1 MTVASAW
8 GKQRW
13 RHSSKVAKSMHEL
26 SIALSIIDVAEEEME
41 RLGATQ
47 IVSIHLRIGLL
58 SGVGRRSLASAFE
71 LARENTPCAKSLLI
85 FEEVPVVAYCP
96 VCREPKPVSSMQRFH
111 CAVCDSPV
119 SNVVQGQELQ
129 VTALEVE

>member
-1 MTVASAW
+1 
-8 GKQRW
+8 
-13 RHSSKVAKSMHEL
+13 MHEL
-26 SIALSIIDVAEEEME
+26 SIALSIIDVAEEELE

-47 IVSIHLRIGLL
+47 VISIHLRIGLL
-58 SGVGRRSLASAFE
+58 SGVGRQSLASAFE

-85 FEEVPVVAYCP
+85 FEDVPVAAYCP
-96 VCREPKPVSSMQRFH
+96 VCREPRPVSSIQRFH